1 MNTLRIV
8 SLTVYSLRCLIRHG
22 SKAVWPSN
30 TLTLALTGRISG
42 KFVLD
47 LCGNPVRL
55 FSEGYL
61 AFIDCQSHGEPV
73 KERKKSLVGWVNW
86 GFLFSKRI

>member
-73 KERKKSLVGWVNW
+73 KEKKVSRVVQ
-86 GFLFSKRI
+86 